1 MAAYLPVLKAI
12 LPYLAPLVSAASPM
26 FTRSSSDAGKDQPS
40 TAQLINELQE
50 AVKNNANSLK
60 VIATQLQTS
69 IEAFDER
76 ESLDQKR
83 LAEIHSLIESNAVE
97 RNSLKTAID
106 AAIKDIQTTKL
117 ISLGALGA
125 ALVAIAIVIL
135 R

>member
-1 MAAYLPVLKAI
+1 MAAYLPVIKAI

-26 FTRSSSDAGKDQPS
+26 FTRSSSDNGKDQPS
-40 TAQLINELQE
+40 TAQLINELQD
-50 AVKNNANSLK
+50 AVNNNANSLK

-76 ESLDQKR
+76 EALDQKK
-83 LAEIHSLIESNAVE
+83 LAEVHSLIESNAAE
-97 RNSLKTAID
+97 RNSLKIAID
-106 AAIKDIQTTKL
+106 AAIRDIQTTKL
-117 ISLGALGA
+117 ISLAALGS

>member
-1 MAAYLPVLKAI
+1 MAVYLPVIKAI
-12 LPYLAPLVSAASPM
+12 LPYLAPLVSAATPM
-26 FTRSSSDAGKDQPS
+26 FTRSSSGSEKEQPS

-50 AVKNNANSLK
+50 AVKNNANSLR

-76 ESLDQKR
+76 ESLDQKK
-83 LAEIHSLIESNAVE
+83 LAEINSLIESNAAA

-117 ISLGALGA
+117 ISLAALGI
-125 ALVAIAIVIL
+125 ALIAIAAIIL
-135 R
+135 K